1 MRRPG
6 TRPPLGEFEQITL
19 LALLR
24 LEPDAYGASMQR
36 EIEART
42 GRPVLLSAVYTTL
55 DRLERKGL
63 VRSWIGEPTPERGGR
78 RKKFYRLEPVG
89 AEAVTS
95 ALRVVRLLALG
106 IERRLAA
113 RAGAPR

>member
-1 MRRPG
+1 MMRPPNI
-6 TRPPLGEFEQITL
+6 PPLGEFEQLTL

-24 LEPDAYGASMQR
+24 LEPEAYGVSMHR

-63 VRSWIGEPTPERGGR
+63 VASWVGEPTPERGGR
-78 RKKFYRLEPVG
+78 RKKYYRLEPVG
-89 AEAVTS
+89 AEALTS
-95 ALRVVRLLALG
+95 ALRMV
-106 IERRLAA
+106 
-113 RAGAPR
+113 